1 MSHGAYT
8 RAKLRPSRG
17 WRIVLCSGGASPYP
31 NRTRKAQLEP
41 AHSSRKKAAVF
52 ERSRP
57 PCKVSVPVM
66 HFFILL
72 VLSFLVGLSGA
83 IYFRIFRRVYGQ
95 NCGKVPADRF
105 GRVDGYL
112 ALACITI
119 FALQGVQN
127 FHAGDAVIP
136 RTIDTGVLVFVQLG
150 FWMFVVGTILF
161 SLLLRHMRPADLFG
175 FDRLSFLKVFLWATG
190 LLIGALPLI
199 FASSAVVSSLLHLNS
214 ESDSQPIVQLF
225 EGITDP
231 AKKIPIIVL
240 AVVIA
245 PLAEEFVFRG
255 FLYGVTK
262 RFAGSLPALI
272 FSGAVFALVHLH
284 LPSLLPLFLL
294 ACVLTFAYELTGS
307 LIVPM
312 AMHSLFN
319 AITLV
324 GVFFAGK

>member
-1 MSHGAYT
+1 
-8 RAKLRPSRG
+8 
-17 WRIVLCSGGASPYP
+17 
-31 NRTRKAQLEP
+31 
-41 AHSSRKKAAVF
+41 
-52 ERSRP
+52 
-57 PCKVSVPVM
+57 M

-72 VLSFLVGLSGA
+72 ILSFLVGLSGA

-95 NCGKVPADRF
+95 NGGKVPADRF

-119 FALQGVQN
+119 FAVQGVQN

-262 RFAGSLPALI
+262 RFAGSLPALA

-307 LIVPM
+307 LLVPM

-324 GVFFAGK
+324 GVFFVGK

>member
-1 MSHGAYT
+1 
-8 RAKLRPSRG
+8 
-17 WRIVLCSGGASPYP
+17 
-31 NRTRKAQLEP
+31 
-41 AHSSRKKAAVF
+41 
-52 ERSRP
+52 
-57 PCKVSVPVM
+57 M
-66 HFFILL
+66 HFTILL
-72 VLSFLVGLSGA
+72 FLSFLVGLSGA

-95 NCGKVPADRF
+95 EGGKVTAEGF

-112 ALACITI
+112 ALGCLTI
-119 FALQGVQN
+119 FAVQSVQN
-127 FHAGDAVIP
+127 FHSSDEAIP
-136 RTIDTGVLVFVQLG
+136 RTINTSLLVFVQLG
-150 FWMFVVGTILF
+150 FWMFIVGTILF
-161 SLLLRHMRPADLFG
+161 SFLLRRMRPSELFG
-175 FDRLSFLKVFLWATG
+175 LDRLTFIKVFLWGAG
-190 LLIGALPLI
+190 LLIVALPLI

-225 EGITDP
+225 EGISDP
-231 AKKIPIIVL
+231 TKKIPIIVL

-262 RFAGSLPALI
+262 RFAGSLPALV
-272 FSGAVFALVHLH
+272 FTGAAFAVVHLH

-307 LIVPM
+307 LLVPM

-324 GVFFAGK
+324 GVFFVGK

>member
-1 MSHGAYT
+1 
-8 RAKLRPSRG
+8 
-17 WRIVLCSGGASPYP
+17 
-31 NRTRKAQLEP
+31 
-41 AHSSRKKAAVF
+41 
-52 ERSRP
+52 
-57 PCKVSVPVM
+57 M
-66 HFFILL
+66 HFIILL

-83 IYFRIFRRVYGQ
+83 IYFRIFRRVYGREG
-95 NCGKVPADRF
+95 GKVIADRF

-112 ALACITI
+112 ALGCMTI
-119 FALQGVQN
+119 FAVQTVQN
-127 FHAGDAVIP
+127 LHASEEVIP
-136 RTIDTGVLVFVQLG
+136 RTIDTGLLVFVQLG
-150 FWMFVVGTILF
+150 FWLFVVGTILF
-161 SLLLRHMRPADLFG
+161 SFLLRRMRPADLFG
-175 FDRLSFLKVFLWATG
+175 FDRLSFLKVFLWGAG
-190 LLIGALPLI
+190 LLVVALPLI
-199 FASSAVVSSLLHLNS
+199 FASSALVSSFLHLNS

-225 EGITDP
+225 EGIADP

-262 RFAGSLPALI
+262 RFAGSLPALALT
-272 FSGAVFALVHLH
+272 GLAFALVHLH

-307 LIVPM
+307 LLVPM

-324 GVFFAGK
+324 GVFFVGK

>member
-1 MSHGAYT
+1 
-8 RAKLRPSRG
+8 
-17 WRIVLCSGGASPYP
+17 
-31 NRTRKAQLEP
+31 
-41 AHSSRKKAAVF
+41 
-52 ERSRP
+52 
-57 PCKVSVPVM
+57 M

-72 VLSFLVGLSGA
+72 ILSFLVGLSGA

-95 NCGKVPADRF
+95 NGGKVPADRF

-119 FALQGVQN
+119 FAVQGVQN
-127 FHAGDAVIP
+127 LHAGDAVIP

-150 FWMFVVGTILF
+150 FWMLVVGTILL
-161 SLLLRHMRPADLFG
+161 SLLLRQMRPADLFG
-175 FDRLSFLKVFLWATG
+175 FDRLSFLKVFLWAIG

-231 AKKIPIIVL
+231 AQKIPIIVL

-262 RFAGSLPALI
+262 RFAGSLPALA
-272 FSGAVFALVHLH
+272 FSGAIFALVHLH

-307 LIVPM
+307 LLVPM

-324 GVFFAGK
+324 GVFFVGK